1 MGKHMNA
8 TVNLLKILSDENR
21 LRILFMLR
29 EKNLCACEM
38 LDLLS
43 ISGATLS
50 SHLKICTL
58 SGIVDRKKDG
68 RWIEYSLV
76 DEKARRFLD
85 FIEANTDDKSS
96 IRDDRKKIKSLN
108 KRELICKK

>member
-1 MGKHMNA
+1 MVK
-8 TVNLLKILSDENR
+8 LLKVLSDENR

-38 LDLLS
+38 LELLS

-50 SHLKICTL
+50 SHLKIMKL
-58 SGIVDRKKDG
+58 SGIISQKKDG

-76 DEKARRFLD
+76 DKITQRFLD
-85 FIEANTDDKSS
+85 FIEANTDNKSS
-96 IRDDRKKIKSLN
+96 IRDDKRKIKNLN

>member
-1 MGKHMNA
+1 MNT
-8 TVNLLKILSDENR
+8 TVNLLKVLSDENR

-38 LDLLS
+38 LELLS

-50 SHLKICTL
+50 SHLKIMKL
-58 SGIVDRKKDG
+58 SGIISQKKDG

-76 DEKARRFLD
+76 DKITQRFLD
-85 FIEANTDDKSS
+85 FIEANTDSKSS
-96 IRDDRKKIKSLN
+96 IQDDKRKIKNLN

>member
-1 MGKHMNA
+1 MDR
-8 TVNLLKILSDENR
+8 TINLLKILGDENR

-38 LDLLS
+38 LELLP

-50 SHLKICTL
+50 SHLKIMKL
-58 SGIVDRKKDG
+58 SGIVDQKRDG

-76 DEKARRFLD
+76 DATTLKYLD
-85 FIEANTDDKSS
+85 FIEANAGRESP
-96 IRDDRKKIKSLN
+96 IFEDRRRIKSLGN
-108 KRELICKK
+108 RETICRK